1 MKSLNIIFLSLFL
14 LVFTYINAQEIPLNP
29 DVKKGTLSNGMTYYI
44 QKNDKPANEVQFRL
58 IIKAGSILE
67 DEDQRGF
74 AHFLE
79 HMAFNGSEHFPGNS
93 LIDYFQSIGVQFGGD
108 INAYT
113 GYDETVYMLP
123 VPNSEK
129 ETLDKAFYFFGDI
142 LGGLSLNKKD
152 IDEERGIIHEE
163 WRTTTGLGDRTRDKM
178 YPLLYF
184 KSRYN
189 ERLPIGLMDE
199 VVLNVGNEEALRRF
213 YKDWYRPD
221 LATLLVVGDID
232 ESEIEQRIKDTFGGK
247 TNPVNERERVYY
259 SVENHPN
266 TLIGKMVDEEITSTS
281 AMIINK
287 MPKQKEETLEDLKTS
302 VANILYTYMINQ
314 RLQEVAKTKDAP
326 FMFASSYKAGGSGDK
341 DRYMSNVSVKSGQV
355 LEGLKGILN
364 ELYRA
369 KKFGFSQAEF
379 ERKRAI
385 LAKDL
390 KTEAMEQSSL
400 KSSQYI
406 GNLMSH
412 VIYGSEYTSAE
423 FKNDYL
429 DKVIKEITVED
440 IEALAQQYIQNS
452 PENRVVFINAPKGEK
467 IPSDEEILEAINS
480 IDYASLTPYQSE
492 EVDGPLMEKE
502 PVAGKV
508 ISTTKDEVLGTTT
521 LTYENGAVV
530 VIKPTTFKNDEIQF
544 SGARDGG
551 YSLASDEQFNNASLA
566 ASLVELGGLGKY
578 NKQQLEKLIGDKQA
592 TVSTNINRYSETV
605 GGKSTVEDFETMMQ
619 LTYMK
624 FTAPRKDKEQFDLYI
639 SNKKEYNKN
648 RLNDPD
654 SYFADV
660 INKTMFNNHP
670 RVATLLTQDQIDALN
685 LDDAYDFYTS
695 RFSSVRGMHFVFVGN
710 IDLATAQPL
719 LDKYIGGLPG
729 GEIVHNYRDNGLRVP
744 KTKTV
749 IDVAKSKSEKTKVII
764 RYQGKYP
771 TGQDNRIKIELLGDV
786 ATIRLTKKLRE
797 ELGGTYSP
805 FAYGRVIEQPNN
817 EFQFNIVFTCA
828 PDQADT
834 LQQVALQIV
843 DDLKKEVK
851 AEDLDKVKK
860 TAVNHREKALERNN
874 YWVAL
879 LQNANE
885 RNEGASEYVKYVKE
899 INEVSQ
905 KDLQKAASKYLKNNK
920 VFIFTL
926 SPEKTK

>member
-14 LVFTYINAQEIPLNP
+14 LVFTNINAQEIPLNP

-142 LGGLSLNKKD
+142 LGCLSLNKKD

-184 KSRYN
+184 NSRYN

-232 ESEIEQRIKDTFGGK
+232 ETEIEQRIKDTFGGK
-247 TNPVNERERVYY
+247 TNPLNERERVYY

-287 MPKQKEETLEDLKTS
+287 MPKQKEETLQDLKTS

-341 DRYMSNVSVKSGQV
+341 DRYMSNVSVKSGQI

-440 IEALAQQYIQNS
+440 IEALAQKYIQNS

-492 EVDGPLMEKE
+492 EVEGPLMEKE

-544 SGARDGG
+544 SGTRDGG

-670 RVATLLTQDQIDALN
+670 RVATLLTQDQIDALS

>member
-1 MKSLNIIFLSLFL
+1 MKKLNLIFIALLLLSTSTFS
-14 LVFTYINAQEIPLNP
+14 QKIPLNP

-44 QKNDKPANEVQFRL
+44 QKNDKPTNEVQFRL

-142 LGGLSLNKKD
+142 LGGLTLDKKD

-178 YPLLYF
+178 YPLLYHE
-184 KSRYN
+184 SRYKD
-189 ERLPIGLMDE
+189 RLPIGLMDE
-199 VVLNVGNEEALRRF
+199 VVLNVGNEDALRRF
-213 YKDWYRPD
+213 YKDWYRPN
-221 LATLLVVGDID
+221 LATLLVVGDVD
-232 ESEIEQRIKDTFGGK
+232 EAEIEQRIKDTFGQK
-247 TNPVNERERVYY
+247 TNPVNEKERVYY
-259 SVENHPN
+259 SVVDHPN

-287 MPKQKEETLEDLKTS
+287 IPKHKEETLEDLKVS
-302 VANILYTYMINQ
+302 VANILYTYIINQ

-341 DRYMSNVSVKSGQV
+341 DRYMSNVSVKSGKV
-355 LEGLKGILN
+355 IEGLKGVLN

-369 KKFGFSQAEF
+369 KKFGFTQAEF
-379 ERKRAI
+379 ERKRSI

-400 KSSQYI
+400 KSGQYI
-406 GNLMSH
+406 DNLMGH
-412 VIYGSEYTSAE
+412 VLYGSEYTSAE

-429 DKVIKEITVED
+429 EKVIQEITKED
-440 IEALAQQYIQNS
+440 IEALAKKYIQNN
-452 PENRVVFINAPKGEK
+452 PANRLVFINAPKGEEL
-467 IPSDEEILEAINS
+467 PSDEALLDAINS
-480 IDYASLTPYQSE
+480 IDYASLTPYQTE
-492 EVDGPLMEKE
+492 EVEGPLIEKE
-502 PVAGKV
+502 PIAGKV
-508 ISTTKDEVLGTTT
+508 ISTEKDDVLGTTT

-530 VIKPTTFKNDEIQF
+530 VIKSTTFKNDEIQF
-544 SGARDGG
+544 SGQRHGG

-566 ASLVELGGLGKY
+566 ASLVQLGGLGQY
-578 NKQQLEKLIGDKQA
+578 NKQQLEKLVGDKQA
-592 TVSTNINRYSETV
+592 SVSVNIGRYNETV

-619 LTYMK
+619 LTYLK

-660 INKTMFNNHP
+660 VNKTMYNNHP
-670 RVATLLTQDQIDALN
+670 RVATLLTQEQIGALN
-685 LDDAYDFYTS
+685 LDDAFDFYTS
-695 RFSSVRGMHFVFVGN
+695 RFNSVRGMHFVFVGN
-710 IDLATAQPL
+710 IDLTTVQPL

-729 GEIVHNYRDNGLRVP
+729 GELVHNYRDNGLRVP

-749 IDVAKSKSEKTKVII
+749 IDVAKSKSEKTKVIL
-764 RYQGKYP
+764 RFQGKYP
-771 TGQDNRIKIELLGDV
+771 KGQENRIKLELLGDV
-786 ATIRLTKKLRE
+786 TTIRLTKKLRE
-797 ELGGTYSP
+797 EMGGTYSP
-805 FAYGRVIEQPNN
+805 FAYGRVIEKPFNQ
-817 EFQFNIVFTCA
+817 FQFNVMFTCA
-828 PDQADT
+828 PEQADT

-843 DDLKKEVK
+843 NDLKKEVK
-851 AEDLDKVKK
+851 LEDLEKVKK

-885 RNEGASEYVKYVKE
+885 RNEDASEYAKYVKNITE
-899 INEVSQ
+899 ISQ
-905 KDLQKAASKYLKNNK
+905 KELQKVATKYLNNKK

-926 SPEKTK
+926 SPEEKK